1 VDGFF
6 VSSPGV
12 MQIQQEE
19 EHSMNNVPEHII
31 PVKEGR
37 ITESELLQFVDY
49 KDMMICSECYEP
61 YGFWA
66 YRPEI
71 IDYLPDEWKPGKQ
84 YFQKCDSTCS
94 QHNQKP
100 QMPDED
106 REQALWPGFDFNE
119 RLTLCHACGQEIRL
133 SGSRFS
139 YWFCRT
145 CLGRALY
152 FNSQHA
158 PIIIPQGRHGS
169 MAGFILPGMDSRNEE
184 KIKEFVQDTNRLF
197 RSIDYLEVWRRF
209 VMKTNFNIMGISG
222 DVRLD
227 YYLASA
233 YSDQLKFEAWGEL
246 CNFMT
251 KKYQEDEGCEEPH
264 IKAGPCLSGPRR
276 SAAKISE

>member
-1 VDGFF
+1 
-6 VSSPGV
+6 
-12 MQIQQEE
+12 
-19 EHSMNNVPEHII
+19 MNNVPEHII

-37 ITESELLQFVDY
+37 ITESELLQFMDY

-71 IDYLPDEWKPGKQ
+71 IDYLPDEWKPVKR

-106 REQALWPGFDFNE
+106 REQTLWPGFDFNE

-158 PIIIPQGRHGS
+158 PVIIPQGRHS
-169 MAGFILPGMDSRNEE
+169 SVAGFVLPGMDRRNEE
-184 KIKEFVQDTNRLF
+184 KIREFVLDTNRLF
-197 RSIDYLEVWRRF
+197 RSITHLDVWRRF
-209 VMKTNFNIMGISG
+209 VMKTNFRIMGISG

-246 CNFMT
+246 CNFMM
-251 KKYQEDEGCEEPH
+251 KKYKEDEGYEDPH
-264 IKAGPCLSGPRR
+264 ITVSEERR
-276 SAAKISE
+276 EV

>member
-1 VDGFF
+1 MSYETVPDVDGFF

-71 IDYLPDEWKPGKQ
+71 IDYLPDEWKPVKR

-158 PIIIPQGRHGS
+158 PVIIPQGRHS
-169 MAGFILPGMDSRNEE
+169 SVAGFVLPGMDRRNEE
-184 KIKEFVQDTNRLF
+184 KIREFVLDTNRLF
-197 RSIDYLEVWRRF
+197 RSITHLDVWRRF
-209 VMKTNFNIMGISG
+209 VMKTNFRIMGISG

-246 CNFMT
+246 CNFMM
-251 KKYQEDEGCEEPH
+251 KKHKEDEGYEDPH
-264 IKAGPCLSGPRR
+264 ITV
-276 SAAKISE
+276 SEEGREV